1 MRRGV
6 IMKFKFRLAGVTVL
20 ATREIIG
27 CINASGLTVN
37 VTASDAFASA
47 GGDLARMLIS
57 GEKQGEYTEGQKKR
71 ARRRIGD

>member
-37 VTASDAFASA
+37 VTASDAFALSRWRLGTDA
-47 GGDLARMLIS
+47 DI
-57 GEKQGEYTEGQKKR
+57 
-71 ARRRIGD
+71 RREIR